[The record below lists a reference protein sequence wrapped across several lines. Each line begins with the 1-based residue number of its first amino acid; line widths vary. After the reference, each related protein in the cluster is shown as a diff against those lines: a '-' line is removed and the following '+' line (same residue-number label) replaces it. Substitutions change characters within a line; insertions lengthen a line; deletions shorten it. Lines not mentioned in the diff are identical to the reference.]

1 MNSNGTKECKDC
13 ELAVFCYAEPASWIF
28 RTKQEMR
35 EIEQQIAACVRHQEA
50 SRGSRMVNREW

>member
-50 SRGSRMVNREW
+50 SRES